1 MHYLYN
7 DNLQLSSTQ
16 LHLLP
21 TSKIYCSHFFF
32 TNVINKLP
40 DYKTLIS
47 LALIRNRELH
57 KERFIIL
64 KPCLNHVFVPVK
76 TMYIASS
83 VNFERI
89 NDFDLTY
96 FHCMFLYKNNV
107 NITFNYPWN
116 LKNMIQVYLR
126 DTCMLSAFY
135 LIRKKYYCMPLRLFV
150 ADCDR

>member
-47 LALIRNRELH
+47 LALIGNRELH

-107 NITFNYPWN
+107 NITFNYP
-116 LKNMIQVYLR
+116 
-126 DTCMLSAFY
+126 
-135 LIRKKYYCMPLRLFV
+135 
-150 ADCDR
+150 

>member
-1 MHYLYN
+1 MKLTFLEKHCHPSLWVGWQWFFSRMSISTVILSNMHYLYN

-107 NITFNYPWN
+107 NITFNYP
-116 LKNMIQVYLR
+116 
-126 DTCMLSAFY
+126 
-135 LIRKKYYCMPLRLFV
+135 
-150 ADCDR
+150 

>member
-1 MHYLYN
+1 MSISTVILSNMHYLYN

-21 TSKIYCSHFFF
+21 TSKIYCSHFFFF

-107 NITFNYPWN
+107 NITFNYP
-116 LKNMIQVYLR
+116 
-126 DTCMLSAFY
+126 
-135 LIRKKYYCMPLRLFV
+135 
-150 ADCDR
+150 